1 AMLGADSAARLACV
15 VMLAPQIIIVALL
28 SYWEAWVQLALVALL
43 MAAQL
48 AAMVRLLRDPRQY
61 APWYNGTGVTAYVAG
76 MMATAT
82 AIQGQIL

>member
-1 AMLGADSAARLACV
+1 
-15 VMLAPQIIIVALL
+15 
-28 SYWEAWVQLALVALL
+28 